1 MSIDEKRQYS
11 RYDKEC
17 IRDRIN
23 SLSLE
28 GKSEI
33 FRIISQAEKY
43 SENKSNILF
52 DIAKI
57 NYETL
62 VLIEKFLVFSET
74 NSKELADDEE
84 ERDKYRS
91 SIAS

>member
-1 MSIDEKRQYS
+1 MSLVVKRQYS
-11 RYDKEC
+11 RFDKEC

-33 FRIISQAEKY
+33 FRIISQTEKY

-52 DIAKI
+52 DISKI

-62 VLIEKFLVFSET
+62 VLIEKFLIFSET
-74 NSKELADDEE
+74 NSKELANDEE
-84 ERDKYRS
+84 ERDKYRNS
-91 SIAS
+91 LTS